1 MTPKPGLLRR
11 LLGPASSQV
20 VDLGAHHLPRASLA
34 DSVADQDPSGQQF
47 AALVHV
53 VWLVFAADDPINDEE
68 IALLLEIIDDLTEGE
83 APEEAVE
90 ELFDAYGTL
99 YGEVGVAGSAAII
112 ADILREPDLR
122 DSAMKLAI
130 GAVSLDRTMSDHEER
145 VLMMLASAFNY
156 SSRQTQD
163 LFDEV
168 ERSLTRG

>member
-11 LLGPASSQV
+11 LLGPASSKV
-20 VDLGAHHLPRASLA
+20 VDLGAQHLPRASLA

-83 APEEAVE
+83 APEEAIE

-99 YGEVGVAGSAAII
+99 YGEVGVAGSAAI
-112 ADILREPDLR
+112 
-122 DSAMKLAI
+122 LAI